1 MVEQRPFKALVVGS
15 SPTQPT
21 SLNGMSLLS
30 PALAG
35 VITLVRRRILKAD
48 LPKTSETKSILLADS
63 GSLWSS

>member
-1 MVEQRPFKALVVGS
+1 
-15 SPTQPT
+15 
-21 SLNGMSLLS
+21 LNGMSLLS

-48 LPKTSETKSILLADS
+48 LPKTSETKSIPLADS